1 MKEIIQ
7 NQDYQYNYQ
16 YELRKYISRYY
27 NQQFTQI
34 ETIYFQFDKDESI
47 IDDKLDS
54 GTYTKMGDKSGYRW
68 KMYNLL
74 PLYSA
79 SSLSEISYQITE
91 KGIDYDITLDFVLSN
106 QYKIYPSQLDFIY
119 IIDKLQPPENN
130 IILYE
135 VVDIQQMDISS
146 IGLWKISQKQSQ
158 YLLNQILNQISKK
171 YIHIPYY
178 NSLVENEL
186 GLHQINIMKNLKNIY
201 KIINFDNHSESYF
214 QESR

>member
-47 IDDKLDS
+47 IDDKLDAGS
-54 GTYTKMGDKSGYRW
+54 YTKMGNKSGYRW

-74 PLYSA
+74 PLYSI
-79 SSLSEISYQITE
+79 SPLSELSYQVTE

-106 QYKIYPSQLDFIY
+106 RYKIYPSQLDFIY
-119 IIDKLQPPENN
+119 IIDKLQSPEDNK
-130 IILYE
+130 ILYE
-135 VVDIQQMDISS
+135 VVDIQQMDISTV
-146 IGLWKISQKQSQ
+146 GLWKLTQKQSQ
-158 YLLNQILNQISKK
+158 YLLDQILNQISKK

-201 KIINFDNHSESYF
+201 KIINFDKHSESYF

>member
-1 MKEIIQ
+1 
-7 NQDYQYNYQ
+7 
-16 YELRKYISRYY
+16 
-27 NQQFTQI
+27 
-34 ETIYFQFDKDESI
+34 
-47 IDDKLDS
+47 
-54 GTYTKMGDKSGYRW
+54 MGDKSGYRW

-135 VVDIQQMDISS
+135 VVDI
-146 IGLWKISQKQSQ
+146 
-158 YLLNQILNQISKK
+158 
-171 YIHIPYY
+171 
-178 NSLVENEL
+178 
-186 GLHQINIMKNLKNIY
+186 
-201 KIINFDNHSESYF
+201 
-214 QESR
+214 

>member
-1 MKEIIQ
+1 MREIIQ

-34 ETIYFQFDKDESI
+34 ETIYFQYDKDASI
-47 IDDKLDS
+47 IDDKLDAGS
-54 GTYTKMGDKSGYRW
+54 YTKMGDKSGYRW

-74 PLYSA
+74 PLYSV
-79 SSLSEISYQITE
+79 SPLSEISYQVTE
-91 KGIDYDITLDFVLSN
+91 KGIDYDINLDFIISN

-119 IIDKLQPPENN
+119 IIDKMQEKENN
-130 IILYE
+130 TILYE

-146 IGLWKISQKQSQ
+146 IGLWKVTQKQSQ
-158 YLLNQILNQISKK
+158 YSLDRILNQISKK
-171 YIHIPYY
+171 YVHIPYY
-178 NSLVENEL
+178 NSLVDNET
-186 GLHQINIMKNLKNIY
+186 GLQQIDIMKNLKEMY
-201 KIINFDNHSESYF
+201 KIINFDEHSESYF

>member
-158 YLLNQILNQISKK
+158 YLLDQILNQISKK

-186 GLHQINIMKNLKNIY
+186 GLHQINIMKNLKNMY
-201 KIINFDNHSESYF
+201 KIINFDQHSESYF
-214 QESR
+214 EESR

>member
-186 GLHQINIMKNLKNIY
+186 GLKQISIMKNLKNMY
-201 KIINFDNHSESYF
+201 KIINFDQHSESYF
-214 QESR
+214 EESR

>member
-47 IDDKLDS
+47 IDDKLDAGS
-54 GTYTKMGDKSGYRW
+54 YTKMGNKSGYRW

-74 PLYSA
+74 PLYSI
-79 SSLSEISYQITE
+79 SPLSELSYQVTE

-106 QYKIYPSQLDFIY
+106 RYKIYPSQLDFIY
-119 IIDKLQPPENN
+119 IIDKLQSPEDNK
-130 IILYE
+130 ILYE
-135 VVDIQQMDISS
+135 VVDIQQMDISTV
-146 IGLWKISQKQSQ
+146 GLWKVTQKQSQ
-158 YLLNQILNQISKK
+158 YLLDQILNQISKK

-201 KIINFDNHSESYF
+201 KIINFDKHSESYF

>member
-186 GLHQINIMKNLKNIY
+186 GLHQINIMKNLKNMY
-201 KIINFDNHSESYF
+201 KIINFDQHSESYF
-214 QESR
+214 EESR

>member
-214 QESR
+214 QER

>member
-47 IDDKLDS
+47 IDDKLDAGS
-54 GTYTKMGDKSGYRW
+54 YTKMGDKSGYRW

-74 PLYSA
+74 PLYSV
-79 SSLSEISYQITE
+79 SPLSELSYQVTE

-106 QYKIYPSQLDFIY
+106 RYKIYPSQLDFIY
-119 IIDKLQPPENN
+119 IIDKLQSPEDNK
-130 IILYE
+130 ILYE
-135 VVDIQQMDISS
+135 VVDIQQMDISTV
-146 IGLWKISQKQSQ
+146 GLWKVTQKQSQ
-158 YLLNQILNQISKK
+158 YLLDQILNQISKK

-201 KIINFDNHSESYF
+201 KIINFDKHSESYF

>member
-158 YLLNQILNQISKK
+158 YLLDQILNQISKK

-186 GLHQINIMKNLKNIY
+186 GLKQISIMKNLKNMY
-201 KIINFDNHSESYF
+201 KIINFDQHSESYF
-214 QESR
+214 EESR